1 MRKCPPTIPR
11 RIDAGTPRRR
21 RVLCAVVAGFVAAAC
36 DDGTG
41 GGAAPVDAAP
51 YVNTR
56 DRNVIE
62 REDVPRPP
70 PSPTDDAEPPP
81 ADTDA
86 LRFIDGTLPPP
97 SDAGATPDGQSPDA
111 DEPRPDAERP
121 PRPDAE
127 APPPR
132 PDAAVPPPPD
142 DDCEAALQA
151 ATFTFEAGPDGFTHE
166 ISDGVDA
173 PGWPLDPWEHGR
185 ASSGPGACAE
195 GQRCWATDL
204 DDNLTQC
211 QRAALV
217 SPPIDLGACAGRRI
231 VLVFEHWYAFWLGA
245 DLFEEYFDG
254 GTVELST
261 DDRTWEIAAPGD
273 YPGVIHPQP
282 SLGFGYECIDPF
294 SFHVDGAPGFVG
306 ESGGWET
313 ARMALGADA
322 AGRFRLRF
330 AFATGVSAE
339 TTDPFE
345 SQALSPPGWYIDHV
359 RFEAR

>member
-1 MRKCPPTIPR
+1 M
-11 RIDAGTPRRR
+11 
-21 RVLCAVVAGFVAAAC
+21 AC
-36 DDGTG
+36 DDGSG
-41 GGAAPVDAAP
+41 GGGTPVDAAP

-56 DRNVIE
+56 DRNVIAL
-62 REDVPRPP
+62 EDA
-70 PSPTDDAEPPP
+70 SLADPPP
-81 ADTDA
+81 ADDAAPAPGETDA
-86 LRFIDGTLPPP
+86 LQFIDGTSPPASDARSSTDTGPGDAGRPPAADAGDPPNPDPDAGSPPP
-97 SDAGATPDGQSPDA
+97 PD
-111 DEPRPDAERP
+111 
-121 PRPDAE
+121 
-127 APPPR
+127 

-142 DDCEAALQA
+142 DDCEAALRT
-151 ATFTFEAGPDGFTHE
+151 ATFTFEGGPQGFAHE
-166 ISDGVDA
+166 VSDGVDV

-185 ASSGPGACAE
+185 AASGPGACFE
-195 GQRCWATDL
+195 GERCWATDL

-217 SPPIDLGACAGRRI
+217 SPELDLTACAGRRI

-245 DLFEEYFDG
+245 DLFESYFDG
-254 GTVELST
+254 GTVEIST
-261 DDRTWEIAAPGD
+261 DDRTWAVAAPGD

-282 SLGFGYECIDPF
+282 SLGFGYECVDPF
-294 SFHVDGAPGFVG
+294 DFHVDGAPGFVG

-313 ARMALGADA
+313 ARMALGAAA

-345 SQALSPPGWYIDHV
+345 SQAVSPPGWYIDHV